1 MKTREKVLLVVAL
14 SVLTISGVLY
24 YSFFIFGKING
35 LMTEEEGMTGFT
47 WKYGQFGF
55 AYYLQKGQVGTIN
68 VTVGSFDYLKI
79 IHFNANTID
88 NSQSPNNSELPTG
101 VEVTYIPSSAIVL
114 PPRTNATVLILVNA
128 TMSSVAGTYDLHYY
142 AISDTGYSSGGFTLA
157 IVN

>member
-35 LMTEEEGMTGFT
+35 FMAGDEMTGFT
-47 WKYGQFGF
+47 WKYGQFGD
-55 AYYLQKGQVGTIN
+55 AYYLQKGHVGTIN
-68 VTVGSFDYLKI
+68 VTVVSFDYVKI
-79 IHFNANTID
+79 IHFNVNTAN

>member
-35 LMTEEEGMTGFT
+35 FMAGDEMTGFT
-47 WKYGQFGF
+47 WKYGQFGD
-55 AYYLQKGQVGTIN
+55 AYYLQKGHVGTIN
-68 VTVGSFDYLKI
+68 VTVVSLDYVKI
-79 IHFNANTID
+79 IHFNVNTAN